1 MFRPKAAVMEDNS
14 AVDNTVKEFVLTGTT
29 WKQRPEEVLHR
40 QLSEEMAT
48 IPFARFVAHHWV
60 FLGGV

>member
-14 AVDNTVKEFVLTGTT
+14 AVDNTVKELVLTGTT
-29 WKQRPEEVLHR
+29 WKQNPEEVLHR

>member
-1 MFRPKAAVMEDNS
+1 MEDNS

-48 IPFARFVAHHWV
+48 IPFDRFVAHHWV